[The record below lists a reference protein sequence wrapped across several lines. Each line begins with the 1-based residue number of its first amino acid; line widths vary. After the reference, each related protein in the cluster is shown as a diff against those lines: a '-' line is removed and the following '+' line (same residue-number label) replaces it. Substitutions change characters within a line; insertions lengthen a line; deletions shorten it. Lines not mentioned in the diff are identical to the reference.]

1 MKRRI
6 IYFADVVH
14 VVFEQVAVGWAA
26 AGGVP
31 LVCGLRSDHLACV
44 PTGQG

>member
-14 VVFEQVAVGWAA
+14 VVEQVAVGWAA